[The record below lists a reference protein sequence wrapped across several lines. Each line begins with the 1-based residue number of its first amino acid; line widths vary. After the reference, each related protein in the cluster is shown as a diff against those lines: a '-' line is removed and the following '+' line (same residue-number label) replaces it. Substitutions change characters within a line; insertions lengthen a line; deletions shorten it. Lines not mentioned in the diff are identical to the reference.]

1 MAELLLDAKL
11 PQALQ
16 ALCEKLN
23 NNIQEK
29 QDVHLIEK
37 LLNDDSS
44 PSKEL
49 NYEIPDAIIESFSPS
64 PIPIEDSDSLIEEI
78 NIFLAPNDLTP
89 PGIESDNY
97 DLEGDV
103 LFLEELLNDDS
114 ISLPMY
120 DSHFY
125 DDFYNVSII
134 NPRPP

>member
-1 MAELLLDAKL
+1 SVQSLLNRANSIIFLIEEFAGKL
-11 PQALQ
+11 AHVDPIAPGIFFDP
-16 ALCEKLN
+16 EED
-23 NNIQEK
+23 IS
-29 QDVHLIEK
+29 LIEK

-103 LFLEELLNDDS
+103 
-114 ISLPMY
+114 
-120 DSHFY
+120 
-125 DDFYNVSII
+125 
-134 NPRPP
+134 